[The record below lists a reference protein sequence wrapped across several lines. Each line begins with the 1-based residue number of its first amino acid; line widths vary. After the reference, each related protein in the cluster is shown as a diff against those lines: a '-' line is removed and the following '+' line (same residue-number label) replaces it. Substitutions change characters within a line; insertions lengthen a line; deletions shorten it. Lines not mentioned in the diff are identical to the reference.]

1 MKPTLTIEYC
11 PRCHWLPRA
20 AWMAQELLYT
30 FEEEISGITLQPSEE
45 GGVYRLFADGKRI
58 YDRKEYGGFPEIKV
72 LKQWVRDK
80 IHPDMDLGHS
90 DR

>member
-1 MKPTLTIEYC
+1 MKPSVTIEYC
-11 PRCHWLPRA
+11 PKCRWLLRA
-20 AWMAQELLYT
+20 AYMAQELLST
-30 FEEEISGITLQPSEE
+30 FESDLESVTLKPGETGGIFRIYIDGEIL
-45 GGVYRLFADGKRI
+45 

-80 IHPDMDLGHS
+80 VHPDLDLGHS